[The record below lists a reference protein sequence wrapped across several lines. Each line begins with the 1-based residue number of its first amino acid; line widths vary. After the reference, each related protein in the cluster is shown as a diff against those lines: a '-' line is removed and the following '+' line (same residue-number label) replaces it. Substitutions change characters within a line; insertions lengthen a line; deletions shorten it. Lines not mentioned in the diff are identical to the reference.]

1 MNSIIVNVQ
10 IIINIIIVFA
20 GYEPMFD
27 FSVEEYEVV
36 VFDGVDIKVRV
47 FSTAREAYDA
57 KKVFVK
63 AGWSVQV
70 TIINNIFDNKQSI
83 GVCTTMCMYT
93 ITLTWYVV
101 QCSSMHMYV
110 YYYCYSFMYKEI
122 IMKWVIQMSI
132 RWAIIVVCG
141 IVDYIYFIQQCCVV
155 HMHVPIY
162 KCTVY
167 RVCVYVLQYLL
178 YSNGVIQQC
187 PIEDQQYMQYVVHD
201 YLERK
206 SNHENSS
213 YLSCSSC
220 RHLFLLCY

>member
-101 QCSSMHMYV
+101 
-110 YYYCYSFMYKEI
+110 
-122 IMKWVIQMSI
+122 
-132 RWAIIVVCG
+132 
-141 IVDYIYFIQQCCVV
+141 
-155 HMHVPIY
+155 
-162 KCTVY
+162 
-167 RVCVYVLQYLL
+167 
-178 YSNGVIQQC
+178 
-187 PIEDQQYMQYVVHD
+187 
-201 YLERK
+201 
-206 SNHENSS
+206 
-213 YLSCSSC
+213 
-220 RHLFLLCY
+220 